1 MRFWLGVVS
10 ASHVRRGVE
19 LGIAQVHHGKRAG
32 LARMAPGDGL
42 VYYSPKDELRGTVPC
57 RQFTAV
63 GRIADGEIWQADEG
77 DFRPFRRRVD
87 WADARPVPLA
97 DLTDRLL
104 LTRAPNWGYALRRGL
119 LPLEEAD
126 FLLIEQAMTGPMRSA
141 HPEAEH
147 RSA

>member
-1 MRFWLGVVS
+1 MRYWLGVVS
-10 ASHVRRGVE
+10 AAHVRRGVE

-42 VYYSPKDELRGTVPC
+42 VYYSPQEELRGTVPC

-77 DFRPFRRRVD
+77 DFKPFRRRVE
-87 WADARPVPLA
+87 WAEARPAPIA
-97 DLTDRLL
+97 DLKDRLL

-119 LPLEEAD
+119 LPLDEAD
-126 FLLIEQAMTGPMRSA
+126 FLLIEAAMSGHLRSVHTDEGARSA
-141 HPEAEH
+141 
-147 RSA
+147 